1 MPPGAFPALC
11 SCTRCED
18 VSKQHPHGSRP
29 SCSPLGPS
37 TLPQSPSGGFT
48 SQFQPQT
55 EIHLWLWQE
64 RVAGVSK
71 EGKAPTHS
79 RSSTLASPASAQQ
92 TLALLHFILCKGA
105 PALVDI
111 GQGNP
116 AAIEEDK
123 KEDEI
128 FTLRKHQAPH
138 HQGSKIRGRYP
149 KPQTTSNGKKKTYI
163 VVILRASSCSYS
175 PPKAVCKALAG
186 LPLLIWVTFSLFLQ
200 PGNSGIPVSLEET
213 QCRRG

>member
-18 VSKQHPHGSRP
+18 VSKQHPRGSRP

-55 EIHLWLWQE
+55 EIHPWLWQE

-79 RSSTLASPASAQQ
+79 SSSTLASPASAQQ

-149 KPQTTSNGKKKTYI
+149 KPQTTSNGKKKHIYCCYFEGQF
-163 VVILRASSCSYS
+163 V
-175 PPKAVCKALAG
+175 
-186 LPLLIWVTFSLFLQ
+186 FLQ
-200 PGNSGIPVSLEET
+200 PSKGSVQSPGWPAPANMGDFLLISPAWVTLAS
-213 QCRRG
+213 QFR